1 MPGISCDNTKA
12 KECLIK
18 EDKTRKMFSI
28 KNDRQMVLSIAC
40 QQEEN
45 NVWIGRGNILQE
57 RKELTEFWMVVS
69 C

>member
-1 MPGISCDNTKA
+1 
-12 KECLIK
+12 
-18 EDKTRKMFSI
+18 MFSI
-28 KNDRQMVLSIAC
+28 KNDRQVVLSIAC